1 MILVGTILMVFAL
14 EFFLIWFSQHRH
26 PVTVTTTWTIHMA
39 LAIAVVTIMVST
51 SNTWSMFVPFLS
63 FLAGGLSLYLWI
75 GVSDAR
81 KRGAARL
88 AYMTLYPSMNFRPPQ
103 EPELSSPPGLW
114 WKRAAAAAIF
124 LMLLLMVVFM
134 KSGMTT

>member
-1 MILVGTILMVFAL
+1 MVFGL
-14 EFFLIWFSQHRH
+14 EFFLIWFSQHCH
-26 PVTVTTTWTIHMA
+26 PVTVMTTWTIHMA
-39 LAIAVVTIMVST
+39 LAIAVVTILVST
-51 SNTWSMFVPFLS
+51 SNTWSMFVPFLL

-88 AYMTLYPSMNFRPPQ
+88 AYMTLDPNMEFRPPH
-103 EPELSSPPGLW
+103 EPKLSSPPGLW
-114 WKRAAAAAIF
+114 WRRAVVAAIF
-124 LMLLLMVVFM
+124 LMLLVMVVLM

>member
-1 MILVGTILMVFAL
+1 MILVGTILMVFGL
-14 EFFLIWFSQHRH
+14 ECFLIWFSQHRH
-26 PVTVTTTWTIHMA
+26 PVTVTTTWTIHTA

-51 SNTWSMFVPFLS
+51 SNTWSMFVPLLL

-88 AYMTLYPSMNFRPPQ
+88 AYMTLDPNMEFRPPQ
-103 EPELSSPPGLW
+103 EPKLLSSPPGVW
-114 WKRAAAAAIF
+114 
-124 LMLLLMVVFM
+124 
-134 KSGMTT
+134 